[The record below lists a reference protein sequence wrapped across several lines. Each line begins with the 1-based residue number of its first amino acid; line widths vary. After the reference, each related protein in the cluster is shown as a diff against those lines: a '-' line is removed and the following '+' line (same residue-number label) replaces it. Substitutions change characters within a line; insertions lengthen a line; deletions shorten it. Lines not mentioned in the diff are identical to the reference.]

1 MLGAGGHVWSTRVAF
16 RQGDPY
22 LPCTSPLLVH
32 SPSNMAS
39 TDGVYIAQRPL
50 AWMQQCRQPQS
61 RFRPL
66 AEPAAA
72 PVQAVEGEGASR
84 LRAGSALCASEA
96 SGHEGEAAGGGATR
110 LRPGGT
116 KCASAWSSEAAE
128 QTTEGEEANQPR
140 PGCGKSNPMSISIGH
155 AGSISGAGSGMQ
167 RVLGR
172 FTVNPQPTPPQ
183 QQQPQQKQ
191 ALIARKPCMNRT
203 PQPREEQQRP
213 VEAAAAQ
220 PIAAAAAALQHTAPQ
235 DSVGA
240 PRNRAARPSRIL
252 DSPVSSISL
261 DSADDSEV
269 PPAPRTDACG
279 RTRGARRQQP
289 QTADTSAAPAGDA
302 LAMLPTGNWP
312 PQWRGRLAG
321 ELPVPDAHQSATAS
335 MPLLRENTLAPVRCW

>member
-1 MLGAGGHVWSTRVAF
+1 
-16 RQGDPY
+16 
-22 LPCTSPLLVH
+22 
-32 SPSNMAS
+32 
-39 TDGVYIAQRPL
+39 
-50 AWMQQCRQPQS
+50 
-61 RFRPL
+61 
-66 AEPAAA
+66 
-72 PVQAVEGEGASR
+72 
-84 LRAGSALCASEA
+84 
-96 SGHEGEAAGGGATR
+96 
-110 LRPGGT
+110 
-116 KCASAWSSEAAE
+116 
-128 QTTEGEEANQPR
+128 
-140 PGCGKSNPMSISIGH
+140 
-155 AGSISGAGSGMQ
+155 
-167 RVLGR
+167 
-172 FTVNPQPTPPQ
+172 
-183 QQQPQQKQ
+183 
-191 ALIARKPCMNRT
+191 MNRT